1 MVYPKSEYYEMKTI
15 LRHFICLSI
24 LLSFIAGGV
33 PVDAAV
39 ANNNTT
45 STIAVADIE
54 SQIFQVINKV
64 RTENNLSVL
73 ALANDLT
80 SVARFHSQDMAVKDY
95 FDHVSPEGEG
105 LQKRIERG
113 GVRNW
118 MRLAENIATNFGYS
132 DPVDAAVRG
141 WMKSQHHRDN
151 ILDQKL
157 NQTGIGV
164 AVDAK
169 GRVYLTQL
177 FATRKS

>member
-1 MVYPKSEYYEMKTI
+1 MKNI
-15 LRHFICLSI
+15 LRQFLCLSI
-24 LLSFIAGGV
+24 LFSVIAGGI
-33 PVDAAV
+33 PASAAV
-39 ANNNTT
+39 TNNNAATM
-45 STIAVADIE
+45 AVADIE
-54 SQIFQVINKV
+54 SQVFQAINKV
-64 RTENNLSVL
+64 RTENNLPVL
-73 ALANDLT
+73 SLANDLT
-80 SVARFHSQDMAVKDY
+80 NVARFHSQDMAVKDY
-95 FDHVSPEGEG
+95 FDHVSPDGDN
-105 LQKRIERG
+105 LQKRIDRG
-113 GVRNW
+113 GVKNW
-118 MRLAENIATNFGYS
+118 MRLAENIATSLGFS

>member
-1 MVYPKSEYYEMKTI
+1 MKNV
-15 LRHFICLSI
+15 LHHFLCLSI
-24 LLSFIAGGV
+24 LFSLIAGGL
-33 PVDAAV
+33 PANAAV
-39 ANNNTT
+39 ANNNAVAAM
-45 STIAVADIE
+45 AVADIE
-54 SQIFQVINKV
+54 SQVFQAINKV
-64 RTENNLSVL
+64 RTENNLPVL

-80 SVARFHSQDMAVKDY
+80 SVARFHSQDMAIKDY
-95 FDHVSPEGEG
+95 FDHVSPEGDN

-118 MRLAENIATNFGYS
+118 MRLAENIATSLGYS
-132 DPVDAAVRG
+132 DPVEAAVRG

>member
-1 MVYPKSEYYEMKTI
+1 MKRVI
-15 LRHFICLSI
+15 RYFICLSI
-24 LLSFIAGGV
+24 LLSLTAGTL
-33 PVDAAV
+33 PINAHAA
-39 ANNNTT
+39 ANNNAATAPV
-45 STIAVADIE
+45 IAVVDLE
-54 SQIFQVINKV
+54 TQIFQAINKV
-64 RTENNLSVL
+64 RTENHLPVL

-80 SVARFHSQDMAVKDY
+80 NVARFHSQDMAVKDY
-95 FDHVSPEGEG
+95 FDHVSPDGDN

-118 MRLAENIATNFGYS
+118 MRLAENIATSLGYA
-132 DPVDAAVRG
+132 DPVEAAVRG

-164 AVDAK
+164 AVDGK
-169 GRVYLTQL
+169 GRIYLTQL

>member
-1 MVYPKSEYYEMKTI
+1 MKNI
-15 LRHFICLSI
+15 LRQFLCLSI
-24 LLSFIAGGV
+24 LFSVIAGGIPANATV
-33 PVDAAV
+33 TNNNAV
-39 ANNNTT
+39 ATM
-45 STIAVADIE
+45 AVADIE
-54 SQIFQVINKV
+54 SQVFQVINKV
-64 RTENNLSVL
+64 RTENNLPVL
-73 ALANDLT
+73 SLANDLT
-80 SVARFHSQDMAVKDY
+80 NVARFHSQDMAVKDY
-95 FDHVSPEGEG
+95 FDHVSPEGDN

-118 MRLAENIATNFGYS
+118 MRLAENIATSLGYS

>member
-1 MVYPKSEYYEMKTI
+1 MKQVV
-15 LRHFICLSI
+15 RYFISLSI
-24 LLSFIAGGV
+24 LLSLIAGGL
-33 PVDAAV
+33 PVHAAV
-39 ANNNTT
+39 ANNNATT
-45 STIAVADIE
+45 AIAVADIE
-54 SQIFQVINKV
+54 SQVFQSINKV
-64 RTENNLSVL
+64 RTENNLPVL

-95 FDHVSPEGEG
+95 FDHVSPEGG
-105 LQKRIERG
+105 NLQKRIERG

-118 MRLAENIATNFGYS
+118 RRLAENIATSLGYS
-132 DPVDAAVRG
+132 DPVEAAVRG
-141 WMKSQHHRDN
+141 WMKSQHHREN
-151 ILDQKL
+151 ILDEKL